1 MSANLSQLEID
12 ALISSL
18 GQQEMASPTTITPG
32 EMGAGRHRKT
42 FRSSRGYR
50 LYDFRRPEKL
60 SKEQIRLL
68 RTNFGRFTRSL
79 TNYLTG
85 LTRTSIDT
93 TLVEVDQTNYGEIFK
108 SHGIPTLMCTFALDE
123 ERHGMLKVN
132 LNQLYAALDRL
143 MGGPGSGSIIS
154 RPLTEFE
161 RGLMGEI
168 CQKILNF
175 YADAVELPTAPV
187 VELIDTDERVIPR
200 TLAPDEFMVRALYD
214 LRLGATS
221 GHLSIY
227 TPLSALTRLVGGV
240 NRAKRDSETEH
251 RHRELPPNLA
261 TLPLPVTVELGT
273 ARMSA
278 ADLTKLAPGDVISLQ
293 QEQSKPL
300 RVRVGG
306 VPRFAG
312 RPGMVA
318 RKMAVIIEGP
328 WRERT

>member
-1 MSANLSQLEID
+1 MSANLSQQEID

-18 GQQEMASPTTITPG
+18 GQQEMASATTATAG
-32 EMGAGRHRKT
+32 DLGGGRHRKT

-108 SHGIPTLMCTFALDE
+108 SHGIPTLLCTFAIDE

-143 MGGPGSGSIIS
+143 MGGPGSGSIVS

-175 YADAVELPTAPV
+175 YAEAVDLPEPPG

-227 TPLSALTRLVGGV
+227 TPLSALTKLVGSV
-240 NRAKRDSETEH
+240 NRAKRTEAEH

-273 ARMSA
+273 AKMSA
-278 ADLTKLAPGDVISLQ
+278 AELTNLIPGDVISLQ
-293 QEQSKPL
+293 QDQSKPL
-300 RVRVGG
+300 RIRVGG